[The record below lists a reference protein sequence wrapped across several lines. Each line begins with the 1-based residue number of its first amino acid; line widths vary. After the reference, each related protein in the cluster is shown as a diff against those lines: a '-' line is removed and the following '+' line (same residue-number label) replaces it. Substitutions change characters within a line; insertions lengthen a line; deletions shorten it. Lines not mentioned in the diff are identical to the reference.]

1 MVLPPPLP
9 SFQFEMF
16 MWFASK
22 NITYKQIGFTATWFA
37 SHSWYILHVPPY
49 LVVPPILGVPFPLVC
64 SCVLL
69 LACTPPCGV
78 CTCVLLLWSVL
89 LLWCV
94 CSSTAQSKLSSAKA
108 GGAAH
113 SHSHF
118 IKSHFLNLL
127 KEFFALY
134 WRVLRLSKSN
144 HLFSVLKPYVFIAHV
159 SQRIECV
166 FPIRFRHQIGHVT

>member
-9 SFQFEMF
+9 SFQNEMF

-78 CTCVLLLWSVL
+78 CTCVLLPGVCFSGL
-89 LLWCV
+89 
-94 CSSTAQSKLSSAKA
+94 CSSSGVCAPPLHNQNWAQPRQEVPLTHTA
-108 GGAAH
+108 
-113 SHSHF
+113 
-118 IKSHFLNLL
+118 IFLNLIFL
-127 KEFFALY
+127 IY
-134 WRVLRLSKSN
+134 SKSSLPCIEEYYDCLN
-144 HLFSVLKPYVFIAHV
+144 QIICFLF
-159 SQRIECV
+159 
-166 FPIRFRHQIGHVT
+166 